1 MHAFAVPF
9 ISIKKYTPTK
19 ADLLL
24 SKVTFQ
30 LWNHYSRSETIR
42 TTTQYC
48 NQYNDRN

>member
-30 LWNHYSRSETIR
+30 L
-42 TTTQYC
+42 
-48 NQYNDRN
+48 